1 MPRDAGCSAQR
12 VGLTSSTIIG
22 IDPGLVD
29 TGYGVVDVS
38 GSRVRLVEA
47 GLVRTTSSHPVEVRL
62 REIFEGVL
70 ALMSEHHPTA
80 VVVEDLY
87 TSYRHPRTAVLMGHA
102 RGVILL
108 AAGSRG
114 IEVVSYPPARVKKAL
129 AGRGTA
135 SKEQI
140 QRMVQVT
147 LGLDEVPEPD
157 HVADALALA
166 LCHYNFLTHT
176 MTKGSRLE
184 GFV

>member
-1 MPRDAGCSAQR
+1 MPSDARPPAQ
-12 VGLTSSTIIG
+12 GASLTSLRIIG

-38 GSRVRLVEA
+38 GGPGGRVRLVEA
-47 GLVRTTSSHPVEVRL
+47 GLVRTTASAPVEVRL
-62 REIFEGVL
+62 KEIFEGVL
-70 ALMSEHHPTA
+70 SLLSEHLPAA
-80 VVVEDLY
+80 VIVEDLY

-108 AAGSRG
+108 AASSRG
-114 IEVVSYPPARVKKAL
+114 LEVVSYPPARVKKAL
-129 AGRGTA
+129 TGRGTA

-140 QRMVQVT
+140 QRMVQMR

-166 LCHYNFLTHT
+166 LCHHNFLTHAVP
-176 MTKGSRLE
+176 GVE
-184 GFV
+184 

>member
-1 MPRDAGCSAQR
+1 MR
-12 VGLTSSTIIG
+12 IIG

-29 TGYGVVDVS
+29 TGYGVVDVA
-38 GSRVRLVEA
+38 GGCVRLVEA
-47 GLVRTTSSHPVEVRL
+47 GLVRTTSSAPVEVRL

-70 ALMSEHHPTA
+70 ALLSEHLPAA
-80 VVVEDLY
+80 VIVEDLY

-108 AAGSRG
+108 AAGSKG

-129 AGRGTA
+129 TGRGTA

-140 QRMVQVT
+140 QRMVQVR

-166 LCHYNFLTHT
+166 LCHHNFLTHALHESDESGVART
-176 MTKGSRLE
+176 RTE
-184 GFV
+184 GG